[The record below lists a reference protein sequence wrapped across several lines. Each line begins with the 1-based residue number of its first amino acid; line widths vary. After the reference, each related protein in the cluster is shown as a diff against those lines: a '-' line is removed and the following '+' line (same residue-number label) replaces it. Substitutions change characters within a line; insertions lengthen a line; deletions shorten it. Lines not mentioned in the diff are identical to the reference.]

1 MKKIIISLLIIGSL
15 TTGSVFAYNK
25 NVELNTE
32 EYISL
37 INTNIAELN
46 AEVEPKEK
54 ANMGTILLN
63 GIDEGYIIPSIN
75 NDTKLKNCI
84 SELVNNIKDTKIF
97 NKKLQNKHNE
107 LITELTD
114 LTELLDNTIECK
126 KEILNSNDKN
136 LTKGQ
141 RLLKEDDK
149 KIKAANK
156 KIEKINSIYKEI
168 NNFGVN
174 TKSPIL

>member
-37 INTNIAELN
+37 IHTNIAELN
-46 AEVEPKEK
+46 AEVETKEK
-54 ANMGTILLN
+54 ATMGTIFLN

-75 NDTKLKNCI
+75 NDIKLKNCV
-84 SELVNNIKDTKIF
+84 SELVNNIKDTKIL

-156 KIEKINSIYKEI
+156 KIEKINNIYKEI

>member
-1 MKKIIISLLIIGSL
+1 MSIIHITIKGGFDMKKIIISLLIIGSL

-54 ANMGTILLN
+54 ANMGTIFLN

-97 NKKLQNKHNE
+97 NKKLQNKQ
-107 LITELTD
+107 LP
-114 LTELLDNTIECK
+114 
-126 KEILNSNDKN
+126 S
-136 LTKGQ
+136 
-141 RLLKEDDK
+141 
-149 KIKAANK
+149 
-156 KIEKINSIYKEI
+156 SIVYFYFSEPDRENQAIAPVFAGIVRKLHR
-168 NNFGVN
+168 
-174 TKSPIL
+174 K

>member
-1 MKKIIISLLIIGSL
+1 MKKIIMSLLIIGSL

-37 INTNIAELN
+37 INTNISELN

-84 SELVNNIKDTKIF
+84 SELVNNIKDTKIL

-156 KIEKINSIYKEI
+156 KIEKINNIYKEI

>member
-1 MKKIIISLLIIGSL
+1 MKKIIMSLLIIGSL

-54 ANMGTILLN
+54 ANIGTILLN

-84 SELVNNIKDTKIF
+84 SELVNNIKDTKIL

-156 KIEKINSIYKEI
+156 KIEKINNIYKEI

>member
-54 ANMGTILLN
+54 ATMGTIFLN

-75 NDTKLKNCI
+75 NDIKLKNCV
-84 SELVNNIKDTKIF
+84 SELVNNIKDTKIL

-107 LITELTD
+107 LMTELID

-156 KIEKINSIYKEI
+156 KIEKINDIYKEI

-174 TKSPIL
+174 TKNPIL

>member
-1 MKKIIISLLIIGSL
+1 MKKIIVSLLIIGSL
-15 TTGSVFAYNK
+15 TTGSIFAYNK

-84 SELVNNIKDTKIF
+84 SELVNNIKDTKIL

-156 KIEKINSIYKEI
+156 KIEKINNLYKEI

>member
-1 MKKIIISLLIIGSL
+1 MKKFIVSLLIIGSL

-32 EYISL
+32 EYICL

-75 NDTKLKNCI
+75 NDTKLKNCV
-84 SELVNNIKDTKIF
+84 SELVNNIKDTKIL

-136 LTKGQ
+136 FTK
-141 RLLKEDDK
+141 
-149 KIKAANK
+149 
-156 KIEKINSIYKEI
+156 
-168 NNFGVN
+168 
-174 TKSPIL
+174 

>member
-1 MKKIIISLLIIGSL
+1 MKKIIVSLLIIGSL

-46 AEVEPKEK
+46 AEVESKEK

-75 NDTKLKNCI
+75 NDTKLKNCV
-84 SELVNNIKDTKIF
+84 SELVNNIKDTKIL

-156 KIEKINSIYKEI
+156 KIEKINNLYKEI

>member
-75 NDTKLKNCI
+75 NDIKLKNCV
-84 SELVNNIKDTKIF
+84 SELVNNIKDTKIL

-156 KIEKINSIYKEI
+156 KIEKINNIYKEI

>member
-75 NDTKLKNCI
+75 NDTKLKNCM

-107 LITELTD
+107 LMTELTD

-156 KIEKINSIYKEI
+156 KIEKINNIYKEI

>member
-1 MKKIIISLLIIGSL
+1 MKKIVISLLIIGSL

-54 ANMGTILLN
+54 ANMGTIFLN

-75 NDTKLKNCI
+75 NDIKLKNCV
-84 SELVNNIKDTKIF
+84 SELVNNIKDTKIL

-156 KIEKINSIYKEI
+156 KIEKINNIYKEI

>member
-75 NDTKLKNCI
+75 NDTKLKNCV
-84 SELVNNIKDTKIF
+84 SELVNNIKDTKIL

>member
-37 INTNIAELN
+37 INTNISELN
-46 AEVEPKEK
+46 AEVEQKEK
-54 ANMGTILLN
+54 ANMGTIFLN

-75 NDTKLKNCI
+75 NDTKLKNCV
-84 SELVNNIKDTKIF
+84 SELVNNIKDTKIL

-114 LTELLDNTIECK
+114 LTELLNNTIECK

-136 LTKGQ
+136 LIKGQ

-156 KIEKINSIYKEI
+156 KIEKINNIYKEI

>member
-75 NDTKLKNCI
+75 NDIKLKNCV
-84 SELVNNIKDTKIF
+84 SELVNNIKDTKIL

-107 LITELTD
+107 LMTELTD

-156 KIEKINSIYKEI
+156 KIEKINNIYKEI

>member
-54 ANMGTILLN
+54 VTMGTIFLN

-75 NDTKLKNCI
+75 NDIKLKNCV
-84 SELVNNIKDTKIF
+84 SELVNNIKDTKIL

-156 KIEKINSIYKEI
+156 KIEKINNVYKEI